1 MDDDSNDI
9 FGLENMSGDEDESLS
24 QHVVSDTESTS
35 GITATTKQSNAITEM
50 TDMRDTKSMN
60 PESVIT
66 DQDQEEFVEKNEILL
81 QIKFVQ
87 LVLVKLFLIFQKKK
101 LFQTE

>member
-1 MDDDSNDI
+1 MISSDWKTCRGTRTNPCP
-9 FGLENMSGDEDESLS
+9 
-24 QHVVSDTESTS
+24 DTESTS
-35 GITATTKQSNAITEM
+35 GITATTKQSNAITEI

-81 QIKFVQ
+81 Q
-87 LVLVKLFLIFQKKK
+87 LYAFLR
-101 LFQTE
+101 TRMSN